1 MRSKRWAQMCTKL
14 RPETIVKLDEKVYA
28 LGLTGFPLG
37 HSLSPE
43 LQRASLAK
51 AGLAGD
57 YRLYPVPPG
66 DVVSLKVLVDRLRS
80 RDLHGLNVTI
90 PHKQTVMAL
99 VDELTE
105 EAEAIGAVNCLYLR
119 NGRVIGDNTD
129 AAGFLTDL
137 ERLLPSRGLAHTLV
151 LGAGGSARAVV
162 YALARSGRPV
172 TVAARRPEQAAELA
186 GRLGGFLPQARIA
199 AVELTPECLAA
210 TPPVDLI
217 VNTTPLGMHPKVEGC
232 AWPEELAFPPGAAVY
247 DLVYNPPET
256 VLVKRARAVGLP
268 AFTGLGML
276 VEQAN
281 RSFELWV
288 GR

>member
-1 MRSKRWAQMCTKL
+1 MKL
-14 RPETIVKLDEKVYA
+14 NEKVYA

-43 LQRASLAK
+43 LQRAALAK
-51 AGLAGD
+51 AGLSGD

-66 DVVSLKVLVDRLRS
+66 DVASLKMLVDRLRS
-80 RDLHGLNVTI
+80 GDLHGLNVTI
-90 PHKQTVMAL
+90 PHKQAVMDL
-99 VDELTE
+99 VDELTS

-119 NGRVIGDNTD
+119 DGRVIGANTD

-137 ERLLPSRGLAHTLV
+137 ERLLPGFGSEILV
-151 LGAGGSARAVV
+151 LGAGGAARAVV
-162 YALARSGRPV
+162 YALARSGRRV
-172 TVAARRPEQAAELA
+172 TVAARRPAQAAELA
-186 GRLGGFLPQARIA
+186 GRLGGYLTQARID
-199 AVELTPECLAA
+199 AVELAPECLAQME
-210 TPPVDLI
+210 PPNLI

-232 AWPEELAFPPGAAVY
+232 PWPETLDLPPGVAVY

-256 VLVKRARAVGLP
+256 VLVKRARAAGLP

-281 RSFELWV
+281 RSFELWTAFS
-288 GR
+288 